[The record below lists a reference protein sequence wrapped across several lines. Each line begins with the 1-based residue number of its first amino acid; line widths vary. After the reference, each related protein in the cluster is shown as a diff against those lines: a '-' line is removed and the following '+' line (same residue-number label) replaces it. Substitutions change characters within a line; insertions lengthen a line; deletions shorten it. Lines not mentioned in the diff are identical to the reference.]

1 MTAIDAILIPARFLF
16 LTELRPVGYSI
27 YFPVV
32 NKGILI
38 AFLELPTSY

>member
-16 LTELRPVGYSI
+16 LTELRPVGYST

-32 NKGILI
+32 NKDILI
-38 AFLELPTSY
+38 ASLELPENY